1 MNKSLITG
9 LAVGAV
15 VATAGGAIAGYRMM
29 DRGPQYA
36 EVLAVSPMTK
46 RVRTPHQVCKS
57 EEVRHQKP
65 ARDPHDY
72 AGTALGA
79 VVGGLLGNQIGGGNG
94 RKLATVAGTA
104 AGGYAGNR
112 IEHRMQSDNT
122 YTTTEQHCSTVYET
136 REQPRGY
143 EVRYRLNGVEG
154 RVRMD
159 HDPGPRIP
167 VRNGQ
172 LALDAGPAGGGSPDL
187 TDSR

>member
-1 MNKSLITG
+1 MNRSLIIG

-29 DRGPQYA
+29 DHGPQYA
-36 EVLAVSPMTK
+36 DVLAVSPITK
-46 RVRTPHQVCKS
+46 RVRTPHQVCETEQVK
-57 EEVRHQKP
+57 HQKP

-72 AGTALGA
+72 AGTAIGA

-94 RKLATVAGTA
+94 RKIATVAGAA

-112 IEHRMQSDNT
+112 IEHHVQSGRT
-122 YTTTEQHCSTVYET
+122 YTTTEQHCSTVYESK
-136 REQPRGY
+136 EEKRGY

-167 VRNGQ
+167 VHNGQ
-172 LALDAGPAGGGSPDL
+172 LALDAQTPPDS
-187 TDSR
+187 T